1 MHINETGYYG
11 KGRNIQGRRKNN
23 ILAKNTIPKGNG
35 NITAAESTSV
45 EHLRTLQNHGHDDR
59 LSFLKFLIEYHARI
73 VLSRQKNGFST
84 ISFLKTRYKR
94 IL

>member
-1 MHINETGYYG
+1 MVKEETFRDEG
-11 KGRNIQGRRKNN
+11 KTISLQ
-23 ILAKNTIPKGNG
+23 KNTIPKGNG

-45 EHLRTLQNHGHDDR
+45 EHLRTLQNHGHDYR

-73 VLSRQKNGFST
+73 ALSRQKNGFSA

>member
-1 MHINETGYYG
+1 
-11 KGRNIQGRRKNN
+11 

-45 EHLRTLQNHGHDDR
+45 EHLRVLQNHGHGHR

-73 VLSRQKNGFST
+73 ALSRQKMVF
-84 ISFLKTRYKR
+84 RR
-94 IL
+94 